1 MITWYLLLTVVSG
14 QPQTKVYATEQQACV
29 DYLAAKAA
37 NPAFVYELSG
47 KKDAPTVALGDCKP
61 VQQFV
66 IQK

>member
-1 MITWYLLLTVVSG
+1 MITWYLLLSVVSG

-29 DYLAAKAA
+29 DYTAAKVSS
-37 NPAFVYELSG
+37 PAFVYVLSG
-47 KKDAPTVALGDCKP
+47 KKENPSITLGDCKP

>member
-14 QPQTKVYATEQQACV
+14 QPQTKVYTTEQQACV

-37 NPAFVYELSG
+37 GPAFVYQLSG
-47 KKDAPTVALGDCKP
+47 KKDSPAIAIGDCKP

-66 IQK
+66 TSK